1 MKTEISTGK
10 TVAAHKSEVRT
21 SIENTAKEIAE
32 IPLRLKE
39 IQQHAGAALDSTDS
53 VRARGAWALHV
64 DKQAARRLFSLS
76 VDCSHGALLASSH
89 HGSRIEF
96 PFEGV
101 QVAVDVPLNTKP
113 VSCFDWVEALSLAL
127 CFRRTDTL
135 ELFQAYRFPVP
146 EKGAD
151 PFWLYLARTHQT
163 FLMSDSSFVE
173 CATRTLELATK
184 SLAPPKYVA
193 KYVSLVPALQAL
205 RVKNQS
211 GFTDALVGVLE
222 AHKAHDGRGA
232 DRNTGLATF
241 SYLACGMAAVGLDLG
256 LRLEVES
263 GYMPEWLV
271 RNEAP

>member
-1 MKTEISTGK
+1 MKTESSRQVPIHKAQLTYSAAS
-10 TVAAHKSEVRT
+10 VAAELERISER
-21 SIENTAKEIAE
+21 KAE
-32 IPLRLKE
+32 IE
-39 IQQHAGAALDSTDS
+39 EHAGALLDFARTT
-53 VRARGAWALHV
+53 RARGASSLHV